1 VSKTLRVLV
10 SMALLGWVGSQT
22 NWADVGQ
29 AFARLRLGY
38 WLAAVGLLA
47 VTQIGS
53 ALRWQYLSSALGFR
67 RSLRQLTGIYF
78 IGMYFNLMLPTAV
91 GGDVVRAWYLDGGS
105 GRRLAAFATVF
116 LDRLSG
122 LLVLLSLACVG
133 LALSPLDLPP
143 WVSWFVWGSAG
154 GALLAVAVLPLV
166 TGRGGKGTA
175 RRQRLSEALKA
186 VRSPRVLVCTTL
198 LSLWV
203 QAANVGV
210 VWLVG
215 LAIDAPAVGAY
226 YWVVVPMVAL
236 LTMLPVSINGIGV
249 REKGM
254 ALFLAPLGVA
264 EGTAMTLSLLWF
276 AVTAV
281 TSLAGGVVYLF
292 GRFPK
297 PAAAVTGQPSAVGE
311 EPSLVAD
318 QPPAPG
324 KRRAA

>member
-1 VSKTLRVLV
+1 
-10 SMALLGWVGSQT
+10 
-22 NWADVGQ
+22 
-29 AFARLRLGY
+29 
-38 WLAAVGLLA
+38 
-47 VTQIGS
+47 
-53 ALRWQYLSSALGFR
+53 
-67 RSLRQLTGIYF
+67 
-78 IGMYFNLMLPTAV
+78 
-91 GGDVVRAWYLDGGS
+91 
-105 GRRLAAFATVF
+105 
-116 LDRLSG
+116 
-122 LLVLLSLACVG
+122 
-133 LALSPLDLPP
+133 
-143 WVSWFVWGSAG
+143 VSWFVWGSAG
-154 GALLAVAVLPLV
+154 GALLAVAALPLV
-166 TGRGGKGTA
+166 TGRGAKGTA
-175 RRQRLSEALKA
+175 RRQRIGEALRA

-276 AVTAV
+276 AVTAF

-292 GRFPK
+292 GRFPR
-297 PAAAVTGQPSAVGE
+297 VQGTGDRGQWTEEKEQQTGDSGQDTAGGE
-311 EPSLVAD
+311 QLP
-318 QPPAPG
+318 
-324 KRRAA
+324 RAA